1 MCQHTGILYGL
12 IVWTLSVVKIKICI
26 TIRFSLLPQ
35 LLQCLYYPVTV
46 ISIFTFYMES
56 DQVRGTVLAGALL
69 MSLIGGSTDSPSDCC
84 LLLDTRNV
92 SSCLSAD
99 TLKARAA
106 AMLLWKRTFR
116 IRVLAASGSHSTAKE
131 VCVRCLSQGWHTGL
145 ATNTQHRPSSPYRH
159 CTQPTARPP
168 LPWRGMQKVC
178 GEKTSR
184 DAFTGLLEACWHSE
198 FDTSVLLRL
207 PSALLW
213 LNRTVYFLDWRR
225 AFHAGSADV
234 TLWQTTGQS
243 GDDGRGFFFFFFF
256 FPFTIHLKCSWEWP
270 AAPVYI

>member
-1 MCQHTGILYGL
+1 
-12 IVWTLSVVKIKICI
+12 
-26 TIRFSLLPQ
+26 
-35 LLQCLYYPVTV
+35 
-46 ISIFTFYMES
+46 MES

-145 ATNTQHRPSSPYRH
+145 ATNTTHSTDRALLTVTAHSR
-159 CTQPTARPP
+159 QPGRLCPGGGCRRCVGRKR
-168 LPWRGMQKVC
+168 RGMP
-178 GEKTSR
+178 SR
-184 DAFTGLLEACWHSE
+184 VFSKRVDTVNLTRLSCSGFLLHS
-198 FDTSVLLRL
+198 
-207 PSALLW
+207 
-213 LNRTVYFLDWRR
+213 
-225 AFHAGSADV
+225 
-234 TLWQTTGQS
+234 S
-243 GDDGRGFFFFFFF
+243 G
-256 FPFTIHLKCSWEWP
+256 
-270 AAPVYI
+270 

>member
-1 MCQHTGILYGL
+1 MIL
-12 IVWTLSVVKIKICI
+12 II
-26 TIRFSLLPQ
+26 TTVIAVPLLPCYSYQYIYILHGVRSSTWHSFGRCTADVINRRINWQPLGLLPPPRHPQCQQ
-35 LLQCLYYPVTV
+35 LSLSGHTEGESSGNVTLKKDVSYTCSRSQRVTQHRKGSVCSLPVTGL
-46 ISIFTFYMES
+46 TH
-56 DQVRGTVLAGALL
+56 R
-69 MSLIGGSTDSPSDCC
+69 
-84 LLLDTRNV
+84 V
-92 SSCLSAD
+92 SNQ
-99 TLKARAA
+99 
-106 AMLLWKRTFR
+106 
-116 IRVLAASGSHSTAKE
+116 H
-131 VCVRCLSQGWHTGL
+131 
-145 ATNTQHRPSSPYRH
+145 NTQHRPSSPYRH

-243 GDDGRGFFFFFFF
+243 GDNGRGFFFFFFL
-256 FPFTIHLKCSWEWP
+256 FPFYHSFKVFMRMTSSTSIYL
-270 AAPVYI
+270 YIYSLFIYVFIYL